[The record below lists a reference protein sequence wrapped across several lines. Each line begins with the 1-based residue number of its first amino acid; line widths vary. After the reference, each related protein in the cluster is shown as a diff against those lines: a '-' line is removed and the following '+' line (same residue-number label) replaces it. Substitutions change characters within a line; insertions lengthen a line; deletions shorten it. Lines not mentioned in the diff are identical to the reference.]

1 VMRTYRQDSRTS
13 AQLARGELAAPV
25 AEIRYETDDAI
36 YLDAESYHALLLLRV
51 RLADRPNVLI
61 RGFD

>member
-1 VMRTYRQDSRTS
+1 MRTYRQDSRTS

-25 AEIRYETDDAI
+25 VELRYETDDAI
-36 YLDAESYHALLLLRV
+36 HLDAESYHALLLLRV